1 MLALRSKVSL
11 AIENALKFSQA
22 ETCATTDFLTS
33 LPNARS
39 LFLHLEEELARSK
52 RARTPLAVLVCD
64 LDGFKQIND
73 RFGHIEGN
81 RMLQAVAKTFKDSC
95 REYDY
100 VARMGGDEFV
110 AVMPGLSR
118 EAVEARIAQ
127 LESAVRIA
135 GERVC
140 GEPIVSLSVGA
151 AFYPSDSAD
160 AEGLLAAADHRMYA
174 NKQLHKHV
182 NTFPAFEPVQFSTLT
197 VQ

>member
-1 MLALRSKVSL
+1 
-11 AIENALKFSQA
+11 
-22 ETCATTDFLTS
+22 
-33 LPNARS
+33 
-39 LFLHLEEELARSK
+39 LFLHLEEELARSE

-73 RFGHIEGN
+73 RFGHLEGN
-81 RMLQAVAKTFKDSC
+81 RLLQAVAQSFNENC

-110 AVMPGLSR
+110 VVMPGLSR
-118 EAVEARIAQ
+118 QAMEERIAQ
-127 LESAVRIA
+127 FESAVQIA

-151 AFYPSDSAD
+151 AVYPNDSTD
-160 AEGLLAAADHRMYA
+160 AEGLLAEADHRMYA
-174 NKQLHKHV
+174 NKQMRKRV
-182 NTFPAFEPVQFSTLT
+182 SAFPTYEPVQWTALT